1 VHVIP
6 TGWLLHVTVPSDLV
20 SPKPS
25 VGHPPIPEP
34 SAEYVH
40 VT

>member
-6 TGWLLHVTVPSDLV
+6 AGSPVQVIAPSDLV
-20 SPKPS
+20 SPQPS
-25 VGHPPIPEP
+25 AGQAPDPDP